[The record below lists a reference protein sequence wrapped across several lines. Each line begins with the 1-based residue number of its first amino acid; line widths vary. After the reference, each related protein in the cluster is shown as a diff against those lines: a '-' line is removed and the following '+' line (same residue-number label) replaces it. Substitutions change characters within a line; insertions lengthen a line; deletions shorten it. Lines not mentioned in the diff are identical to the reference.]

1 MITNYVKFLL
11 LVCALLLGHTI
22 VIAKEKLKGPPL
34 SRLNILAQMGAARV
48 PEKTWLLFRN
58 SHTGLCLTLESDK
71 VLKQSICN
79 KSLKSQYWKITR
91 NEKREDQWIKISNA
105 NGEFLENLEFL

>member
-11 LVCALLLGHTI
+11 LVCALLLGHTF

-48 PEKTWLLFRN
+48 PEKT
-58 SHTGLCLTLESDK
+58 
-71 VLKQSICN
+71 
-79 KSLKSQYWKITR
+79 
-91 NEKREDQWIKISNA
+91 
-105 NGEFLENLEFL
+105 